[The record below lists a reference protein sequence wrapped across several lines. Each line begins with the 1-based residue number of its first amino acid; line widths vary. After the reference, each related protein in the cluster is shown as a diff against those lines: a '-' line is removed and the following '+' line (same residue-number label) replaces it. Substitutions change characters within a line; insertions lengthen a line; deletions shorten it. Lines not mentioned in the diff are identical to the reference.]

1 VGVQAERKKRLL
13 RLLTDQVCQVRSDVG
28 LARYT
33 SFRIGG
39 PADIFVEPRS
49 LAELQAVVRLV
60 RDERLPLFIL
70 GGGSNLLVSDAG
82 IRGVVVR
89 LGRGFNYSVWSE
101 PRAEQTERR
110 VRVGAGRSLGRFVR
124 EAVDKGYAGVA
135 FAEGI
140 PGSVGGGLLM
150 NAGAFGGE
158 LSQVVETIRGVDRTA
173 RVVCLGA
180 EQLGFGYRRT
190 GLPVGFIV
198 AEICFRLHHQEPAR
212 LRVAMHRAQTKRHA
226 GQPHGYPNAGS
237 IFKNPPG
244 AYAGRL
250 IELAGLKGTRCG
262 RARVSE
268 QHASFILNT
277 GGARAAEVKRLMEHV
292 QRTVW
297 AAQQVWLEPEIRLVG
312 DWERDRGG
320 PSLAVQAS
328 EKGRVV

>member
-1 VGVQAERKKRLL
+1 MQAEQKKW
-13 RLLTDQVCQVRSDVG
+13 LLTLLADQVSQVRYDVA

-39 PADIFVEPRS
+39 PADIFVEPRT

-60 RDERLPLFIL
+60 GAERLPLFIL

-82 IRGVVVR
+82 IRGVVVK
-89 LGRGFNYSVWSE
+89 LGKGFNYSVWSE
-101 PRAEQTERR
+101 PRAEQRR

-124 EAVDKGYAGVA
+124 ETVDRGYAGVA

-158 LSQVVETIRGVDRTA
+158 LGQVVETILGVDHA
-173 RVVCLGA
+173 AQVVCLAA
-180 EQLGFGYRRT
+180 EQLSFGYRCT

-198 AEICFRLHHQEPAR
+198 AEICFRLQRQESVR
-212 LRVAMHRAQTKRHA
+212 LRAAMHQAQIKRQN

-244 AYAGRL
+244 AYAGHL
-250 IELAGLKGTRCG
+250 IELAGLKGSHCG
-262 RARVSE
+262 QARVSE
-268 QHASFILNT
+268 RHANFILNT

-297 AAQQVWLEPEIRLVG
+297 DAQQVWLEPEIRLAG
-312 DWERDRGG
+312 DWEQDRGE
-320 PSLAVQAS
+320 SNLAVRAF
-328 EKGRVV
+328 EKEWAV

>member
-1 VGVQAERKKRLL
+1 MVQAEQKKRLL
-13 RLLTDQVCQVRSDVG
+13 TLLTDQVSQVRCDVV

-39 PADIFVEPRS
+39 PADIFVEPCS
-49 LAELQAVVRLV
+49 PAELQAVLRLV
-60 RDERLPLFIL
+60 RAERLPLFVL
-70 GGGSNLLVSDAG
+70 GGGSNLLISDAG
-82 IRGVVVR
+82 IRGVVIK
-89 LGRGFNYSVWSE
+89 LGKGFNYSVWSE
-101 PRAEQTERR
+101 PRAGQTERR
-110 VRVGAGRSLGRFVR
+110 VRVGAGRALGRFVR

-158 LSQVVETIRGVDRTA
+158 LSQVVETIQGVDRA
-173 RVVCLGA
+173 AQVVRLAA
-180 EQLGFGYRRT
+180 EQLGFGYRCT

-198 AEICFRLHHQEPAR
+198 AEVCFRLQCQEPAR
-212 LRVAMHRAQTKRHA
+212 LRAAMHRAQIKRRS

-250 IELAGLKGTRCG
+250 IELAGLKGARCG

-268 QHASFILNT
+268 RHANFILNT

-292 QRTVW
+292 QHTVW
-297 AAQQVWLEPEIRLVG
+297 AAQQMWLEPEIRLAG
-312 DWERDRGG
+312 DWKRDRGG
-320 PSLAVQAS
+320 PSLAVQPS
-328 EKGRVV
+328 EKERTV